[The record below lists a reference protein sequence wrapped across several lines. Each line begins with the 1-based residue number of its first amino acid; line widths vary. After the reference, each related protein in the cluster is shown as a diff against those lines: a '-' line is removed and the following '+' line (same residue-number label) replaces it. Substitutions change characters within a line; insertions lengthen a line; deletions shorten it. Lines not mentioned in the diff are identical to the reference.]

1 MIDNQKYTLYGI
13 NEIDNKISNDLKLI
27 VDNVVRLLGKENI
40 HSIILTGSFGKG
52 EGGAFLH
59 DGKVKVIND
68 YDISI
73 IHYGG
78 SFFKLKNI
86 NKIKALSEEIAFKIN
101 IKQIDLGLIP
111 ISKING
117 SHLTIG
123 HFDFVHGHHIL
134 YGKNPFLGSDLNFK
148 SEDIP
153 LFEGSWLLRNRGI
166 GLVLA
171 GLYFIGKKGNNSI
184 NKENLWIEINKANLA
199 IGDSSLILK
208 QQYHWSCVER
218 LNRIS
223 KFSDSQYYKNALI
236 SKLEH
241 NTHPYDMSYEELI
254 NDWFKVKE
262 AFLVHFLKYENNR
275 LNSNFLN
282 WNEYIDNIQKNSI
295 NRNLKYWY
303 YIFSSEFKSIKDK
316 ILSSKIKYEKNM
328 SIGLTS
334 LFLDSIIA
342 RNSVDELKISKLKK
356 YFKLKNDINNN
367 IQDWSYM
374 SRFFLLSIHPEEKPR
389 E

>member
-1 MIDNQKYTLYGI
+1 M
-13 NEIDNKISNDLKLI
+13 
-27 VDNVVRLLGKENI
+27 
-40 HSIILTGSFGKG
+40 
-52 EGGAFLH
+52 
-59 DGKVKVIND
+59 
-68 YDISI
+68 
-73 IHYGG
+73 
-78 SFFKLKNI
+78 
-86 NKIKALSEEIAFKIN
+86 
-101 IKQIDLGLIP
+101 
-111 ISKING
+111 
-117 SHLTIG
+117 
-123 HFDFVHGHHIL
+123 
-134 YGKNPFLGSDLNFK
+134 GSDLNFK

-295 NRNLKYWY
+295 NRNLK
-303 YIFSSEFKSIKDK
+303 
-316 ILSSKIKYEKNM
+316 ILV
-328 SIGLTS
+328 L
-334 LFLDSIIA
+334 
-342 RNSVDELKISKLKK
+342 
-356 YFKLKNDINNN
+356 YF
-367 IQDWSYM
+367 
-374 SRFFLLSIHPEEKPR
+374 FF
-389 E
+389 